1 MINFSVYKNNP
12 TAAAALI
19 SRTSECCECQMI
31 RNCDKS
37 PCYNKKGY
45 SDSSFEKTQKCFQM
59 WENFFKDNP
68 ETLESAYDLAE
79 ILEYM
84 TDCDKC
90 EIAEEYERNSCSKRG
105 CGETF
110 INWLCKE
117 FSICQESR
125 QVEEEPDSVNH
136 PDHYMLMDGVQVI
149 DVIREVLDRSGLKGC
164 EAFCLGNVI
173 KYVLRADQKNG
184 VEDYK
189 KADKYINWLID
200 MMENK

>member
-1 MINFSVYKNNP
+1 MINFDVYKYNP

-19 SRTSECCECQMI
+19 SRTSECCECPMI
-31 RNCDKS
+31 INCDKS
-37 PCYNKKGY
+37 PCYNKKGF

-68 ETLESAYDLAE
+68 ETLESADDLAE
-79 ILEYM
+79 ILEQM

-90 EIAEEYERNSCSKRG
+90 EIAKEYECNSCSKRS

-110 INWLCKE
+110 IKWLCKE

-125 QVEEEPDSVNH
+125 QVEEESDSVNH
-136 PDHYMLMDGVQVI
+136 PDHYMLIDGVEVI
-149 DVIREVLDRSGLKGC
+149 DVINEILTRSDFTAVQG
-164 EAFCLGNVI
+164 FYLGNVL
-173 KYVLRADQKNG
+173 KYILRADMKNG

-189 KADKYINWLID
+189 KAAVYLNWLIES
-200 MMENK
+200 M